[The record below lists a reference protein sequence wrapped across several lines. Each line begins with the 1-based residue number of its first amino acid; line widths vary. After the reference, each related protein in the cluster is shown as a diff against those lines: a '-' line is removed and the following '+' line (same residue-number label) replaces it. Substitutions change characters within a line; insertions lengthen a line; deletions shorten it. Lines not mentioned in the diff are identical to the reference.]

1 MRRLLK
7 FLIWSVSLYVALC
20 TAVAFFL
27 ANVTVHPYRR
37 PLPPAVAAEMQNM
50 AANLN
55 AHLTDVAIEATDHAQ
70 LRAWF
75 IQPQR
80 KNGEAVILLHGLGD
94 NRLGMV
100 GYAEILLAHGYAVL
114 MPEARAHG
122 DSGGTLA
129 TYGILERDD
138 IRRWF
143 EWISSTR
150 HPSCIFGLGESMGAA
165 QLLES
170 LAAEPKFCAVVA
182 ESPFS
187 TSRDRIRS
195 HGPTL

>member
-55 AHLTDVAIEATDHAQ
+55 AQLTDVAIEATDHAL

-75 IQPQR
+75 ILPQR
-80 KNGEAVILLHGLGD
+80 GNGEAVILLHGLGD

-100 GYAEILLAHGYAVL
+100 GYAQILLAHGYAVL
-114 MPEARAHG
+114 MPDARAQG
-122 DSGGTLA
+122 ESGGNLA
-129 TYGILERDD
+129 TYGLLERDD

-143 EWISSTR
+143 DWIESKHRSR
-150 HPSCIFGLGESMGAA
+150 CILVSA
-165 QLLES
+165 
-170 LAAEPKFCAVVA
+170 
-182 ESPFS
+182 SPWVPLSF
-187 TSRDRIRS
+187 
-195 HGPTL
+195 